1 MSIFAKNKNAIC
13 YTNLI
18 IKVRQYKDGSPM
30 FYLEKVINDSVKA
43 NSVVEKL
50 NQLAEI
56 EKDTEDNRG
65 WKNEYFT
72 TSLTY

>member
-72 TSLTY
+72 TS